1 MELMVQSVQS
11 LRVEQKER
19 EAPAELAEQRSVF
32 FWFQGAQQSVCLNK
46 PYVMITYWEVYVFVN

>member
-11 LRVEQKER
+11 LRVEQKEW

-32 FWFQGAQQSVCLNK
+32 F
-46 PYVMITYWEVYVFVN
+46 